1 MISTT
6 EATKDLTSAIKGF
19 KLSTEDAMS
28 VVDKLTKID
37 QVAAISA
44 GNLAEGLARVSTTAQ
59 QAGLSLD
66 ETAAMVT
73 TITEV
78 TQRDASTAGEAL
90 RTLISRYSNV
100 KAGVFTSMGEEAEET
115 SGNINDIEKV
125 LGKLGI
131 RIRTSGTEMRS
142 IEDVLDELAEKWDTL
157 DDVSRNA
164 VASAFA
170 GVRQR
175 ESFNILLSNWDRVK
189 ELTEE
194 SANAAGTA
202 NEKYSA
208 YMDSMEAATKRL
220 QNAWEGFTQSLETS
234 TVMKFLTNATA
245 AMVENMDKFKLV
257 ITGIAAASSARIFDF
272 FTNKGETGGFKGL
285 IANIPFIGRGTKTNN
300 ILESINEKVGNI
312 EKGVAADSLTGKTK
326 NGGFFKRL
334 GRFLKTGFGRGDVY
348 DPETGK
354 SISYREAKAYGK
366 LLKSTTGGTA
376 LTDPQM
382 NQYAELL
389 QQRKIGNATM
399 GAVSAV
405 LTNLLTTK
413 QVGGNVGGSFM
424 KKLMGME
431 DNEQVIEETA
441 GDKIGR
447 TISSGIL
454 AGLGGYFLG
463 PLGAMLGQTLGD
475 GFASMFA
482 TWFHRDELAMKQ
494 RVADAKENLSRLDA
508 IKSTMETNN
517 SIMTEELTS
526 SEDFEK
532 LYKYTDDLYDKLFEL
547 QYEGNVDIIGA
558 INNASKT
565 FKGVKNI
572 TSIRDLC
579 DEINNGNADQRSMI
593 KRQLELAEAQANLG
607 ELVKSQE
614 GERNSINAILS
625 KGFEFSFKAGK
636 YYIGGNDEA
645 ATKQTTLLEKLKGI
659 YGLSNELGGRSTA
672 DRAAYYN
679 FELAEEL
686 SPEEKIKSLE
696 DVLSIYDEAVE
707 TAQVSQDEY
716 KRVAKEI
723 ENYIQS
729 IKKALEEEK
738 KLDKELVSNRS
749 NVGYLAADI
758 HGLTTTELKDLTMD
772 GIVGLVVEALEAQ
785 GVEVRNAAGYIKD
798 EYQDAIEKLIKS
810 DSKFSAL
817 QQADTKTLGQLTSAQ
832 ERFSSMLEEQTGLV
846 KEYGKSWDK
855 WYDAAKRGKL
865 SEEIAKIVYA
875 ANPERIEQ
883 FARAWNT
890 TREGLEKLTKE
901 FPDLTTAI
909 GLMSPSEV
917 REYYSVFTDLFEDL
931 AANSVLTAENFE
943 KLINQY
949 PQLLKYYK
957 NGTLSTELLSK
968 ANEEQRV
975 AYANAMLSAEL
986 SNAGIGEDFLAA
998 VKSVSM
1004 GEANEEAARFVNLT
1018 KESAE
1023 TILKEIGSVKSL
1035 NEVLDKANALRQKGD
1050 EDSARALEELVEQ
1063 YLNYEKVIEWTD
1075 PIYAMAQQGE
1085 IDRLTQEIENL
1096 NEQKDAL
1103 SNVNDERQRE
1113 IDLIKAKEALENARK
1128 EKKRVYRAGLGFV
1141 MESDEEA
1148 ITTAQEN
1155 LDKLNVE
1162 KQQEDIQY
1170 QIEQLESLKSILE
1183 NLDEEKQ
1190 KEANK
1195 KALEEYFGENMSKLA
1210 NSELVTKLVEGYSEN
1225 RISINTGTGEI
1236 KDADGNVVGNIDG
1249 LKGAEDLKNEQ
1260 ASSAKTALIGGKD
1273 AEGNNVAGAFNTFN
1287 TAKSTFEDID
1297 KSKIGT
1303 EEYRTTAEDY
1313 RAAKKDLE
1321 TKLSE
1326 AKSTGV
1332 DAETIEKG
1340 SNLLKSYEEPEKS
1353 DWILV
1358 NGLKNPDS
1366 SLLGNNVASGTHDV
1380 MLTTKETADT
1390 NQFDKS
1396 KYTVVKTYNPSTGE
1410 WGGWKKISGSISGL
1424 PDNSI
1429 VMNSDWDDAYAWVK
1443 NGQLYWVADA
1453 NGNIKKDGTWH
1464 KNWATGTT
1472 SAPKG
1477 LSLINE
1483 LGTEAVITPGGT
1495 LTALPSKTGIV
1506 PADIT
1511 RNVWALGEVAPT
1523 LVAQLGSL
1531 TQKTLSGNAGNT
1543 TYEEGQYFD
1552 NFTMNVYPAK
1562 GDDFNK
1568 ILEQARAQMR
1578 LTRHNN

>member
-44 GNLAEGLARVSTTAQ
+44 GNLAEGLARVATTAQ

-115 SGNINDIEKV
+115 SENINDIEKV

-202 NEKYSA
+202 DEKYTA

-234 TVMKFLTNATA
+234 TVMKSTTNAVA
-245 AMVENMDKFKLV
+245 FLVENADKLKYIV
-257 ITGIAAASSARIFDF
+257 TGIAAAGSARIFDF
-272 FTNKGETGGFKGL
+272 FTNKGETGGWKGL
-285 IANIPFIGRGTKTNN
+285 VANIPFIGRGTKTNN
-300 ILESINEKVGNI
+300 ILEGIDKKVGNI
-312 EKGVAADSLTGKTK
+312 EKGVGADSLANQTR
-326 NGGFFKRL
+326 NGGFFKGL
-334 GRFLKTGFGRGDVY
+334 GRFLKTGFGRGDIY
-348 DPETGK
+348 DPETGE
-354 SISYREAKAYGK
+354 SISYNSLKTQKLFKINTPQQKEFEK
-366 LLKSTTGGTA
+366 LLK
-376 LTDPQM
+376 
-382 NQYAELL
+382 
-389 QQRKIGNATM
+389 QRQIGNATM
-399 GAVSAV
+399 GATSAV

-413 QVGGNVGGSFM
+413 QVGGGVGGAIGKF
-424 KKLMGME
+424 LTG
-431 DNEQVIEETA
+431 NTGNGQIIEETS
-441 GDKIGR
+441 GDKALR
-447 TISSGIL
+447 TLASGGL
-454 AGLGGYFLG
+454 AAAGGALFG
-463 PLGAMLGQTLGD
+463 PLGAMLGQTIGE
-475 GFASMFA
+475 GAASIVS
-482 TWFHRDELAMKQ
+482 TIVHRSELEMKQ
-494 RVADAKENLSRLDA
+494 RVTDAKENLSRLDT
-508 IKSTMETNN
+508 IKSTIETNI

-532 LYKYTDDLYDKLFEL
+532 LYEYTDNLYDKLFEL
-547 QYEGNVDIIGA
+547 QYEGNVDIIGT
-558 INNASKT
+558 INHFAKT
-565 FKGVKNI
+565 VGNEKQ
-572 TSIRDLC
+572 IRTISDLV

-593 KRQLELAEAQANLG
+593 KRQLELAEAQTNLE
-607 ELVKSQE
+607 ELTKSQE
-614 GERNSINAILS
+614 EERAKANKTLAGDIEGE
-625 KGFEFSFKAGK
+625 GFWSALWKNFL
-636 YYIGGNDEA
+636 GNDA
-645 ATKQTTLLEKLKGI
+645 VSVSQEKKEFFSKLGFTANTRI
-659 YGLSNELGGRSTA
+659 GDRSILGSLSFDNKNLS
-672 DRAAYYN
+672 
-679 FELAEEL
+679 AEEKYEKVEDL
-686 SPEEKIKSLE
+686 LDQVKKSDLFTNEEKSVMSGYIEKYLK
-696 DVLSIYDEAVE
+696 DVNKVFSKLP
-707 TAQVSQDEY
+707 
-716 KRVAKEI
+716 
-723 ENYIQS
+723 
-729 IKKALEEEK
+729 
-738 KLDKELVSNRS
+738 KLDEQLVKARS
-749 NVGYLAADI
+749 NVGFLAANI
-758 HGLTTTELKDLTMD
+758 HDLTTTELKDLTMD
-772 GIVGLVVEALEAQ
+772 GVVGLVVKALETQ

-832 ERFSSMLEEQTGLV
+832 ERFSSMLEEQAGLV

-931 AANSVLTAENFE
+931 AADSALTAENLD

-957 NGTLSTELLSK
+957 NGTLNTELLSK
-968 ANEEQRV
+968 TNEEQKV

-998 VKSVSM
+998 VKSVAM
-1004 GEANEEAARFVNLT
+1004 GEANEEAARFVNLE

-1050 EDSARALEELVEQ
+1050 EDAARALEELVEQ

-1113 IDLIKAKEALENARK
+1113 LDLIKAKEALENARK

-1148 ITTAQEN
+1148 ISAAQEN

-1195 KALEEYFGENMSKLA
+1195 KALQEYFGGKNPLDLTNSDMVSKL
-1210 NSELVTKLVEGYSEN
+1210 VKGYAEN

-1236 KDADGNVVGNIDG
+1236 KDADGNVIGNIDG

-1260 ASSAKTALIGGKD
+1260 ASSAKTALVGGKD
-1273 AEGNNVAGAFNTFN
+1273 AEGKDVTGAFEDFKN
-1287 TAKSTFEDID
+1287 AKEGFEKISSNSD
-1297 KSKIGT
+1297 KIGT
-1303 EEYRTTAEDY
+1303 KEYRTAAENY
-1313 RAAKKDLE
+1313 RNAKKDLE

-1326 AKSTGV
+1326 AKSAGV
-1332 DAETIEKG
+1332 DEETVEEG
-1340 SNLLKSYEEPEKS
+1340 GDLLKSYQEPAAI
-1353 DWILV
+1353 DWKRLDNLSNPNAIEGRLV
-1358 NGLKNPDS
+1358 KK
-1366 SLLGNNVASGTHDV
+1366 GTHHVILNTKSPVSSKDV
-1380 MLTTKETADT
+1380 DHEFGDNSASMIK
-1390 NQFDKS
+1390 K
-1396 KYTVVKTYNPSTGE
+1396 YNPTDETWGE
-1410 WGGWKKISGSISGL
+1410 WEMLGGSSFTAL
-1424 PDNSI
+1424 PDYTI
-1429 VMNSDWDDAYAWVK
+1429 IMNQKGDDTYAWIK
-1443 NGQLYWVADA
+1443 NGTLYWLRGVGA
-1453 NGNIKKDGTWH
+1453 NAPAQEDGTWGGD
-1464 KNWATGTT
+1464 WATGTT
-1472 SAPKG
+1472 SAPEG